1 MKTQQGAVLLL
12 TLIFL
17 LVMSILLNA
26 MLMVSQL
33 SHKSTQAAQQQL
45 QLSASV
51 WHRHLASARVPQTD
65 ERAEL
70 APCPASYAAWS
81 HQRLRC
87 RIIRL
92 DTADYSSN
100 YTSYAAYS
108 SLLLQQELAEE

>member
-1 MKTQQGAVLLL
+1 MKTHRGAVLLL

-26 MLMVSQL
+26 MLMISQL
-33 SHKSTQAAQQQL
+33 SHKSSQSAQQQM

-51 WHRHLASARVPQTD
+51 WQRHLAAAQIPQVDDSAGLT
-65 ERAEL
+65 A
-70 APCPASYAAWS
+70 CPASYAAWS

-87 RIIRL
+87 RIFRL

-100 YTSYAAYS
+100 FTSYAAYS
-108 SLLLQQELAEE
+108 SLLLQQQLVEP